1 VAPATWQ
8 TGAVRDDPE
17 FLTWSNNI
25 TDTTGQDTSSG
36 AESISFHE
44 QKNWKIGQGFS
55 NTSVMRVTN
64 ATSES
69 QAAVL
74 AYAGT
79 DTSAGQW
86 FIPSMNEL
94 NELCK
99 YAWGK
104 ATGDPT
110 VACATGSGTFKS
122 TVNAGGDLGGF
133 VGGVDVYESSSELD
147 FHNAW
152 YQYFPDG
159 LQFGGAKDSPDYVH
173 SVVRPVRAFGALA
186 CANFGT
192 CEVGDPGPGGGIIY
206 YVNNA
211 GFSCGSGFTE
221 TGSPTGG
228 KCHYLEVAPS
238 AWRPG
243 DGSEEGGITWAVTD
257 NQNVDVSGIANDS
270 FEYFSALG
278 IGLGYKNSDLI
289 VAQGND
295 TTTAAGAARA
305 YTNNS
310 KSDWYLPTT
319 AELNLLCQWN
329 HGVTQDVTSQC
340 TGGTF
345 NAGIGASASGLIT
358 GNYWSSSE
366 EGSGSV
372 WVQFFFNGTTSSPDK
387 LVGMSEVRPVRAF

>member
-1 VAPATWQ
+1 MKFKMRRISILVTILITSLVMTLSGLVASPAASAADSHTVTKSFTFARGSHVLTRVQ
-8 TGAVRDDPE
+8 KVALKKLLTTAGKTATFQITAAAGKLPGVRDSE
-17 FLTWSNNI
+17 VQFLAKKRGQVLKAYLVKLGVKKSHI
-25 TDTTGQDTSSG
+25 TINLKMTRLGIVPKTVVSAYVATTPTP
-36 AESISFHE
+36 
-44 QKNWKIGQGFS
+44 
-55 NTSVMRVTN
+55 TPTP
-64 ATSES
+64 T
-69 QAAVL
+69 
-74 AYAGT
+74 
-79 DTSAGQW
+79 
-86 FIPSMNEL
+86 
-94 NELCK
+94 
-99 YAWGK
+99 
-104 ATGDPT
+104 PT
-110 VACATGSGTFKS
+110 VALTCATG
-122 TVNAGGDLGGF
+122 
-133 VGGVDVYESSSELD
+133 
-147 FHNAW
+147 
-152 YQYFPDG
+152 
-159 LQFGGAKDSPDYVH
+159 
-173 SVVRPVRAFGALA
+173 
-186 CANFGT
+186 GT
-192 CEVGDPGPGGGIIY
+192 CRVGDRGPGSGIVY

-221 TGSPTGG
+221 TVSPTGG

-243 DGSEEGGITWAVTD
+243 DGSEEGGIPWAVTD

-319 AELNLLCQWN
+319 AEINLLCQWN

-387 LVGMSEVRPVRAF
+387 VVGICQVRPVRAF